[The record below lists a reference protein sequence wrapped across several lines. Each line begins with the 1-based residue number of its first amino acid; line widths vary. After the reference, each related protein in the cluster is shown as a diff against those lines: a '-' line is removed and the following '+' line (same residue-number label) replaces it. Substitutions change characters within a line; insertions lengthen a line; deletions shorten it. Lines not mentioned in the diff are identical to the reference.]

1 MTPFMPYREFQALSD
16 QVDCLVLPSLE
27 DGFAFAVS
35 EGMGRGIPAIVSSAT
50 GVSDLIV
57 HGENGYVVESGSVSD
72 LAQVLARVSD
82 ERDRLPVL
90 GEAALETARRYPWRR
105 FETGLVDCIE
115 GR

>member
-1 MTPFMPYREFQALSD
+1 
-16 QVDCLVLPSLE
+16 
-27 DGFAFAVS
+27 
-35 EGMGRGIPAIVSSAT
+35 MGRGIPAIVSSAT